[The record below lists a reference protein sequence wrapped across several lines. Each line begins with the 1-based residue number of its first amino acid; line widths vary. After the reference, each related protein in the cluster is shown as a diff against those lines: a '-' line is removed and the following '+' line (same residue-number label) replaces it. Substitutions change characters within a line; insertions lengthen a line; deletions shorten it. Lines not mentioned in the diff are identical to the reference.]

1 MVTHRNHRGDTL
13 KKRQRRMAMTLP
25 AETEAALWDLAD
37 ALGKPAATVAAEI
50 LTEMA
55 PQLHDLAKVSRF
67 AQAGKGA
74 AAKRALTHLMG
85 NAMAQVMAEQLPL
98 PGTKVRK

>member
-1 MVTHRNHRGDTL
+1 M

-25 AETEAALWDLAD
+25 PETEAALWDLAD
-37 ALGKPAATVAAEI
+37 AVGKPAATVAAEL

-55 PQLHDLAKVSRF
+55 DQLHDLAKLTRF

-74 AAKRALTHLMG
+74 AAKRTLRHMMG
-85 NAMAQVMAEQLPL
+85 NAMAEVMAEQLPL
-98 PGTKVRK
+98 PGTKTKKGR